1 MSRTLLAVAAG
12 VVVAAAAVPAAV
24 GDGQV
29 REVSMPGKVFAPG
42 RALALVGDTVVWRN
56 GDGTNHTVTANDT
69 SFDSGYI
76 APGGTFSRTFAKVGV
91 YPYHCTIHKFMKGD
105 VVVVPVALAGP
116 EQPVISGGRVVLQ
129 GLAPTGTHSIV
140 VERAGKPPH
149 VERRVTPAGDGSFT
163 VSLRA
168 SRPGDYTA
176 LARGRA
182 SPLVHIAVAPKV
194 RVRRSGRSV
203 AASAVPARDDA
214 RSVLQVYVRE
224 RFSWRTVARAR
235 LDARSR
241 VAFRLP
247 AHGGRY
253 RVVVRG
259 GHGWAD
265 GASSAVVVSS

>member
-1 MSRTLLAVAAG
+1 VRWAVATA
-12 VVVAAAAVPAAV
+12 VAVCAAVAVPAAI

-29 REVSMPGKVFAPG
+29 REVSIPGKVFAPG

-56 GDGTNHTVTANDT
+56 GDGTNHTVTANDA
-69 SFDSGYI
+69 SFDSGYL

-91 YPYHCTIHKFMKGD
+91 YPYHCTIHKFMRGE

-116 EQPVISGGRVVLQ
+116 EQPVVSGARIVLQ

-140 VERAGKPPH
+140 LQRAGKPPH
-149 VERRVTPAGDGSFT
+149 VERRVKPAGDGSFT

-168 SRPGDYTA
+168 SRPVDFTA
-176 LARGRA
+176 LAKGLA
-182 SPLVHIAVAPKV
+182 SPRVHVAVAPKV
-194 RVRRSGRSV
+194 HVHRTGRSV
-203 AASAVPARDDA
+203 TATAAPERSGA

-224 RFSWRTVARAR
+224 RFFWRPIARAR
-235 LDARSR
+235 LDGRSR
-241 VAFRLP
+241 VAFSLP
-247 AHGGRY
+247 RHAGRY

-265 GASSAVVVSS
+265 GASSAVVASS